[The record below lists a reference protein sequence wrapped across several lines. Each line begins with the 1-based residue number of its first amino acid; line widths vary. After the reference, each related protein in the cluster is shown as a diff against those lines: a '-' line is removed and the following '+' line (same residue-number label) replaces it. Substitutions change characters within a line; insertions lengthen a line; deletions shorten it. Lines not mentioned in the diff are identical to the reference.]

1 MRQFIGGESK
11 RCQCWWV
18 KSTTQGLL
26 PDAAMSVSH
35 HRPAPEYAAPPTAFE
50 IPPSSIPPQ
59 LESPPIPQH
68 PPPQPPTPQVPTT
81 TSTTGSP
88 AQPDPPPAP
97 PPTPKRTSSRA
108 TTTKMEANINKIL
121 DNHLHQI
128 TAAFQSSLHASPAPR
143 PPAPVPDPDPPQPI
157 PPSSSHGAP
166 PSRPHRT
173 TTPTLWHRRSRSPRH
188 SRHRS
193 QHRHQLPALCDPEL
207 TARNIAAHQAQT
219 DVAPPVVILHFV
231 VVISL
236 VKPSRHHRKL
246 YTSKALCHAAH
257 HTLARP
263 RCGSVRRNILILPN
277 LFRLHLLVAHWL
289 HFHHLP
295 LLHRILTH
303 PPAIASLFWSCTS
316 SRWQHG

>member
-1 MRQFIGGESK
+1 MRLLPRHLRSRHRPFLHNWNLRQFHNIHHLNL
-11 RCQCWWV
+11 Q
-18 KSTTQGLL
+18 LL
-26 PDAAMSVSH
+26 KFLRRRRLRVLLHNRIH
-35 HRPAPEYAAPPTAFE
+35 HAPAP
-50 IPPSSIPPQ
+50 S
-59 LESPPIPQH
+59 
-68 PPPQPPTPQVPTT
+68 
-81 TSTTGSP
+81 
-88 AQPDPPPAP
+88 
-97 PPTPKRTSSRA
+97 PTPKLTSSRA
-108 TTTKMEANINKIL
+108 TTTKMETNINKIL

-143 PPAPVPDPDPPQPI
+143 PPVPVPDPDPPQPI

-166 PSRPHRT
+166 PSRSHRT

-246 YTSKALCHAAH
+246 YTSKALCHAAPI
-257 HTLARP
+257 TL
-263 RCGSVRRNILILPN
+263 
-277 LFRLHLLVAHWL
+277 
-289 HFHHLP
+289 
-295 LLHRILTH
+295 
-303 PPAIASLFWSCTS
+303 
-316 SRWQHG
+316 WQGPGAAQSEETP